1 MSALW
6 LALPLLSGLTFPW
19 STWPMSSLS
28 LCRAEGAVTAK
39 GSEEGSPSHRYVLR
53 EQREQGNEQ
62 V

>member
-1 MSALW
+1 
-6 LALPLLSGLTFPW
+6 
-19 STWPMSSLS
+19 MSSLS